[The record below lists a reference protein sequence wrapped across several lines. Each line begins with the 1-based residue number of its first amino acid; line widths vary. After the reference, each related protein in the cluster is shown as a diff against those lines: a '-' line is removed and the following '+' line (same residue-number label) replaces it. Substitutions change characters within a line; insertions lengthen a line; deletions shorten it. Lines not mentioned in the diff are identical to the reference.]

1 MNLDIIIPCYN
12 AKKTIAKTLS
22 SICLQERCEDINVYL
37 VNDCSDYDY
46 SFFIN
51 FFSNFIK
58 IKELRTPEN
67 VGPGGAREYGIQ
79 NSNSEYI
86 MFIDSD
92 DYFYSFDSV
101 ITLYNSI
108 IERKNDLLHS
118 AFLYTRD
125 NEIKVM
131 DHDMTWL
138 HGKIYRRD
146 FIKKHDVHFNN
157 TRANEDN
164 GFNRVLFLLS
174 QDNYS
179 YIENITYVY
188 NENPESIT
196 RKNNREYRFTGLEG
210 FAYNMNWAMREALK
224 RGANRQSITI
234 LAMNLLVAMYYYY
247 LELNDEYDVY
257 KILEWS
263 VPTKKY
269 LDNDSNYD
277 ESLYGKLVEEK
288 RNEWNSDGKIDE
300 FIDFDEFLRRLNEVV
315 EKSTEN

>member
-12 AKKTIAKTLS
+12 AKKTISKTLS
-22 SICLQERCEDINVYL
+22 SICLQNKCEEINVYL

-51 FFSNFIK
+51 FFSNFIN
-58 IKELRTPEN
+58 IKELKTKEN

-92 DYFYSFDSV
+92 DYFFSCDSV
-101 ITLYNSI
+101 ITLYNAI
-108 IERKNDLLHS
+108 VERNNDLLHS

-125 NEIKVM
+125 NETKVM
-131 DHDMTWL
+131 EHDMTWL
-138 HGKIYRRD
+138 HGKIYKRS
-146 FIKKHDVHFNN
+146 FIEKNDVHFNN

-164 GFNRVLFLLS
+164 GFNRILFLLS
-174 QDNYS
+174 KDNYS
-179 YIENITYVY
+179 YVEKITYVY
-188 NENPESIT
+188 NENPDSIT

-210 FAYNMNWAMREALK
+210 FAYNMNWAMKEALK
-224 RGANRQSITI
+224 RGANRQAITI

-247 LELNDEYDVY
+247 LELYEEYDVY

-263 VPTKKY
+263 VQTKKF
-269 LDNDSNYD
+269 LNNDKNYD
-277 ESLYGKLVEEK
+277 KNLFGKLVEDK
-288 RNEWNSDGKIDE
+288 RKEWNSDGKIKE
-300 FIDFDEFLRRLNEVV
+300 FIDFNEFLKRLDEVV
-315 EKSTEN
+315 EKNN